1 LKESAVETYPVDV
14 DVEQVVHW
22 LLDEQR
28 LHAFGLLVR
37 TTRSY
42 QRIALGAGE
51 DGRLGDTEREDLGE
65 CLEVGLV
72 EVTPRHRPSLWTL
85 RIRAADDIGPGL
97 PDDEPV
103 PAGEEEIDLPT
114 FYEEFIKTDRGLAEV
129 SAEVESPAAK
139 GSLTRVLD
147 AMRQDRHKPS
157 RP

>member
-1 LKESAVETYPVDV
+1 
-14 DVEQVVHW
+14 
-22 LLDEQR
+22 
-28 LHAFGLLVR
+28 
-37 TTRSY
+37 
-42 QRIALGAGE
+42 
-51 DGRLGDTEREDLGE
+51 
-65 CLEVGLV
+65 LEVGLV